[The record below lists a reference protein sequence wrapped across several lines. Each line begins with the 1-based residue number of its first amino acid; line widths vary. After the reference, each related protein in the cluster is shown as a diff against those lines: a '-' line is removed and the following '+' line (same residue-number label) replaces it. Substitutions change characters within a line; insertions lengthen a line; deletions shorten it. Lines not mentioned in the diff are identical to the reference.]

1 MKKRGLCLLLII
13 FMTTTGCSSKAS
25 QLFSKSDKDH
35 VTLTGDIQNT
45 IVSVSS
51 TVSGK
56 IIEMPKEQGEPV
68 QKGDIIAVIDHT
80 IQTYSVDQLQAI
92 VQMKEA
98 KLEELKA
105 GTRPLQIEQAKAQV
119 RAIEAKLE
127 GLIAGTRPQQIE
139 QAKNGVSIAQEGLA
153 S

>member
-1 MKKRGLCLLLII
+1 
-13 FMTTTGCSSKAS
+13 
-25 QLFSKSDKDH
+25 
-35 VTLTGDIQNT
+35 
-45 IVSVSS
+45 
-51 TVSGK
+51 
-56 IIEMPKEQGEPV
+56 MPKEQGEPV